1 MEPPGAPQKP
11 RGAVGPNKLACGSHR
26 EGLRAGDRGSSAPSE
41 IIGVSSF
48 FDEKRTDTNNVYR
61 FSRFGGCHLCAP
73 VVGSGACGAD
83 GKRAG
88 PRSRRMSGKCS
99 NWCGPG
105 MC

>member
-1 MEPPGAPQKP
+1 
-11 RGAVGPNKLACGSHR
+11 
-26 EGLRAGDRGSSAPSE
+26 
-41 IIGVSSF
+41 
-48 FDEKRTDTNNVYR
+48 
-61 FSRFGGCHLCAP
+61 

-105 MC
+105 MCYPPCASPSLRLSSATAFFRCDSETIF